1 MTAAK
6 NPEFDDFERLS
17 RRLIKIQKEDLNRI
31 RADEKSAKLANEHE
45 PVPLELNAEDDTPT

>member
-17 RRLIKIQKEDLNRI
+17 RRLIKIQKEDLDRI
-31 RADEKSAKLANEHE
+31 RADEKSTNLASEHE
-45 PVPLELNAEDDTPT
+45 AVPLVLNAEDDTPT